1 MEERLDA
8 GNIVWQK
15 SFTLQKS
22 DTQYSIAYATKRDMT
37 SGLKEVLKA
46 IGNNK
51 LATIEPQYETT
62 YNRAPDKEMGKKFH
76 KNGHRVIKLKE
87 LKYIFSSSYD
97 LSEKYIVL
105 YRTSGPLS

>member
-1 MEERLDA
+1 MEDKIAGSTIHTMEERLDA

-62 YNRAPDKEMGKKFH
+62 YNRAPDKELGRKFH
-76 KNGHRVIKLKE
+76 KKIGRASCRE
-87 LKYIFSSSYD
+87 R
-97 LSEKYIVL
+97 E
-105 YRTSGPLS
+105 